1 MYDPASFAFYFSIV
15 TCWALQVQFLLQII
29 VNRCSILI
37 PDRQMVRRLKLFTA
51 IFITAINISVYTIW
65 VPARL
70 QISDKYIWI
79 NTWWDR
85 IEKVIYLFVDCAL
98 NCYFIREL
106 NPVLVKFLAFADLF
120 IFLKQ

>member
-1 MYDPASFAFYFSIV
+1 
-15 TCWALQVQFLLQII
+15 
-29 VNRCSILI
+29 
-37 PDRQMVRRLKLFTA
+37 MVRRLKLFTA
-51 IFITAINISVYTIW
+51 ILITAINISVYTIW

-85 IEKVIYLFVDCAL
+85 IEKVIYLIVDCAL

-106 NPVLVKFLAFADLF
+106 LMQCSSISLLSTDLL
-120 IFLKQ
+120 IFLEQSS